1 MVEKNKNIIKNE
13 TIISFKDIKKSFGT
27 KTIYNSVNLDIYKGQ
42 TTTIFGGSGTGKSV
56 LLKILIGLLRADSGE
71 IYFKNK
77 QINHFSERQYLPIRK
92 EIAML
97 FQGGALFDS
106 VNVEENIAYPL
117 KLHFKLT
124 NKEMRKIIA
133 KNLDMVGL
141 PNTEKLMPAELSG
154 GMQKRIG
161 LARALATNPTVMLYD
176 EPTTGLDPINV
187 TLINNLIIRLK
198 EELNLTSIVVTHDM
212 DSAFKISDN
221 VAMLW
226 DKKIIFYGTVNDIKS
241 SKNPIVHRFINGIS
255 E

>member
-1 MVEKNKNIIKNE
+1 MVENKKDIIIKFENIKKRFSSNIIYD
-13 TIISFKDIKKSFGT
+13 SL
-27 KTIYNSVNLDIYKGQ
+27 NLDITRGE

-56 LLKILIGLLRADSGE
+56 LLKILIGLLKADDGNIFFNNIDIS
-71 IYFKNK
+71 N
-77 QINHFSERQYLPIRK
+77 FSELKYLSIRK
-92 EIAML
+92 QIAML

-117 KLHFKLT
+117 KLHFKMT
-124 NKEMRKIIA
+124 NKEMKKVIA
-133 KNLDMVGL
+133 HNLEMVGL

-161 LARALATNPTVMLYD
+161 LARALAMKPKVMLYD

-187 TLINNLIIRLK
+187 TLINKLILRLK

-212 DSAFKISDN
+212 DSAFTISDN

-226 DKKIIFYGTVNDIKS
+226 DKKIIFYGTVNEIKE
-241 SKNPIVHRFINGIS
+241 SKDPIVYRFINGLS

>member
-1 MVEKNKNIIKNE
+1 MVENKDI
-13 TIISFKDIKKSFGT
+13 IISFRDIKKRFSDNI
-27 KTIYNSVNLDIYKGQ
+27 IYNTLNLDIMRSQ

-56 LLKILIGLLRADSGE
+56 LLKILIGLLKADSGS
-71 IYFKNK
+71 ILFNNQDISK
-77 QINHFSERQYLPIRK
+77 FSERKYLPVRK
-92 EIAML
+92 QIAML

-106 VNVEENIAYPL
+106 INVEENIAYPL
-117 KLHFKLT
+117 RLHFKMT
-124 NKEMRKIIA
+124 NKEMRKVIA
-133 KNLDMVGL
+133 RNLEMVGL
-141 PNTEKLMPAELSG
+141 PGTEKLMPAELSG

-161 LARALATNPTVMLYD
+161 LARALATNPVVMLYD

-212 DSAFKISDN
+212 ESAFTISDN

-226 DKKIIFYGTVNDIKS
+226 DKKIIFYGSVKEIKQS
-241 SKNPIVHRFINGIS
+241 EDPVVYRFINGIS

>member
-1 MVEKNKNIIKNE
+1 MVEKIDKNIIIKFRDVKKKFSSNE
-13 TIISFKDIKKSFGT
+13 
-27 KTIYNSVNLDIYKGQ
+27 IYTSLDLDIIKGE

-56 LLKILIGLLRADSGE
+56 LLKILIGLLRADSGSILFNNKE
-71 IYFKNK
+71 I
-77 QINHFSERQYLPIRK
+77 INYTERQYLPVRK
-92 EIAML
+92 QIAML

-106 VNVEENIAYPL
+106 INVEENIAYAL
-117 KLHFKLT
+117 KLHFKMT

-133 KNLDMVGL
+133 KNLEMVGL
-141 PNTEKLMPAELSG
+141 PGIEKLMPAELSG
-154 GMQKRIG
+154 GMQKRVG

-187 TLINNLIIRLK
+187 TLINQLIIRLK

-212 DSAFKISDN
+212 DSAFTISDK

-226 DKKIIFYGTVNDIKS
+226 NKVIMFYGTVDEIRS
-241 SKNPIVHRFINGIS
+241 SKEPVIHRFINGIP

>member
-1 MVEKNKNIIKNE
+1 MVENKNI
-13 TIISFKDIKKSFGT
+13 IISFKDIKKRFSDNIVYET
-27 KTIYNSVNLDIYKGQ
+27 LNLDIIKSQ

-56 LLKILIGLLRADSGE
+56 LLKILIGLLKADSGS
-71 IYFKNK
+71 ILFNNQDISK
-77 QINHFSERQYLPIRK
+77 FSERRYLPIRK
-92 EIAML
+92 QIAML

-106 VNVEENIAYPL
+106 INVEENIAYPL
-117 KLHFKLT
+117 KLHFKMT
-124 NKEMRKIIA
+124 NKEMRRVIA
-133 KNLDMVGL
+133 KNLEMVGL
-141 PNTEKLMPAELSG
+141 PGTEKLMPAELSG

-212 DSAFKISDN
+212 ESAFTISDK

-226 DKKIIFYGTVNDIKS
+226 DKKIIFYGSVNDIRDTG
-241 SKNPIVHRFINGIS
+241 NPIVHRFINGIS

>member
-1 MVEKNKNIIKNE
+1 
-13 TIISFKDIKKSFGT
+13 
-27 KTIYNSVNLDIYKGQ
+27 
-42 TTTIFGGSGTGKSV
+42 
-56 LLKILIGLLRADSGE
+56 
-71 IYFKNK
+71 
-77 QINHFSERQYLPIRK
+77 
-92 EIAML
+92 ML

-117 KLHFKLT
+117 KLHFKMT
-124 NKEMRKIIA
+124 NKEMKKVIA
-133 KNLDMVGL
+133 HNLEMVGL

-161 LARALATNPTVMLYD
+161 LARALAMKPKVMLYD

-187 TLINNLIIRLK
+187 TLINKLILRLK

-212 DSAFKISDN
+212 DSAFTISDN

-226 DKKIIFYGTVNDIKS
+226 DKKIIFYGTVNEIKE
-241 SKNPIVHRFINGIS
+241 SKDPIVYRFINGLS

>member
-1 MVEKNKNIIKNE
+1 MVEKIDKNIIVK
-13 TIISFKDIKKSFGT
+13 FKDVKKSFGT
-27 KTIYNSVNLDIYKGQ
+27 NEIYSSLDLDIIKGE

-56 LLKILIGLLRADSGE
+56 LLKILIGLLRADSGSIIFNNKE
-71 IYFKNK
+71 I
-77 QINHFSERQYLPIRK
+77 INYSERQYLPVRK
-92 EIAML
+92 QIAML

-106 VNVEENIAYPL
+106 VNVEENIAYAL
-117 KLHFKLT
+117 KLHFKMT

-133 KNLDMVGL
+133 KNLEMVGL
-141 PNTEKLMPAELSG
+141 PGIEKLMPAELSG
-154 GMQKRIG
+154 GMQKRVG

-187 TLINNLIIRLK
+187 TLINQLIIRLK

-212 DSAFKISDN
+212 DSAFTISDK

-226 DKKIIFYGTVNDIKS
+226 NKVIMFYGTVDEIKS
-241 SKNPIVHRFINGIS
+241 SKEPVIHRFINGIP